1 MLMRS
6 WAGSVSADVAAS
18 SEASPESLSAEQ
30 RRKRAQ
36 RQWWFTSIL
45 VPVLFLTLIFGVLAA
60 AIFLHDGQDP
70 PAPTP
75 PPNPGPSPNTSLVT
89 GELQGA
95 VVGVE
100 IAQAKRALVHLK
112 SAQSEWSKLLEAT
125 LHDIAGKQIAGNEE
139 LLLRFIALRRMPSP
153 LPSELTV
160 TALSNEL
167 DSVTR
172 DVQAGD
178 AGGSTS
184 DRLAEMKQQVFVAY
198 AYHQARLDQLHR
210 LRASAA
216 SLAAV
221 EVDLF
226 SAISMRAAELTNNV
240 NAEAA
245 SVSRE
250 VQASLDAEL
259 EQIKK
264 ERDATASLVSELKSQ
279 LRRLQQGESFTAP
292 SDKRDLQP
300 LASRQEYQKEL
311 ERIRTDLVAF
321 TTPGYVQPESADKLV
336 YHKTKQPMSYSALQR
351 IGALDDDNDGRAIL
365 LRVAGSKS
373 ATQQND
379 RPLGSFPRMNSAS
392 ELRKQDVLTRVTEA
406 QRLLRQYGPFMVEDG
421 LLAP

>member
-1 MLMRS
+1 MS
-6 WAGSVSADVAAS
+6 TDVTANT
-18 SEASPESLSAEQ
+18 EATHESLSAEQ

-45 VPVLFLTLIFGVLAA
+45 VPVLFLALIFGVLAA
-60 AIFLHDGQDP
+60 ALVLHDGQEP

-75 PPNPGPSPNTSLVT
+75 PPNLGPSPNTNLVT
-89 GELQGA
+89 GELQSA
-95 VVGVE
+95 VLGVE
-100 IAQAKRALVHLK
+100 IAQAKRALVHLE

-125 LHDIAGKQIAGNEE
+125 LHDTAGKQIAGNEE

-153 LPSELTV
+153 LPSELKV
-160 TALSNEL
+160 PALSNRL
-167 DSVTR
+167 DTVAR

-198 AYHQARLDQLHR
+198 AFHKARVDQLHR
-210 LRASAA
+210 LRTSAA
-216 SLAAV
+216 SLPATEV
-221 EVDLF
+221 ELF

-245 SVSRE
+245 TVSRE

-264 ERDATASLVSELKSQ
+264 QRDATASLVSELKSQ
-279 LRRLQQGESFTAP
+279 LSRVQQGESLTLP
-292 SDKRDLQP
+292 TDKDDSQT
-300 LASRQEYQKEL
+300 LASRQDYQKEL

-351 IGALDDDNDGRAIL
+351 IGALDDGNDGRAIL
-365 LRVAGSKS
+365 LRVGGSKS